1 MAGSMSGSNE
11 QVMNRVL
18 NILLPVGVALGVL
31 LMSRTAPFQSLENIT
46 TDARFASFPR
56 PDLAD
61 TNIVMVAIDNGS
73 LDLLAGY
80 GLNWPWSRDVYAR
93 AIQILD
99 KAGVHSI
106 LFDLLFFDA
115 DIDRYETDS
124 ERTDSQFA
132 RALALSPRSV
142 LAAELIPG
150 RDGRFADARLP
161 HWRFMDSLRFVGAT
175 NLVPD
180 PGGVV
185 RHIDLWHDLGGG
197 PFPSIALA
205 ARMATDSAEF
215 RRLYEPARHRIH
227 WYGAPGPEGTFR
239 YIPFS
244 AILFASE
251 DSLAFLRGK
260 TVVIGA
266 YASGLL
272 DFKATPMA
280 SGGAYPGM
288 EIWATVLSNLSQDD
302 FIRPWP
308 VWAEWLL
315 LTGMG
320 LLTVFLFRVPSV
332 GWSILGVVSANLVVI
347 VFALVIWDHLRIMM
361 PVTGPILVSVLTH
374 ASVAAISYV
383 QEGRAR
389 REIRAI
395 FSRYVHPDV
404 VESLTASPNNI
415 RMGGDLAQ
423 ATILFTD
430 IDQFTQ
436 YAEGKAPNA
445 VVTELNGYL
454 SDLAEIVLDEG
465 GLLDKFTGDGIMA
478 LFGVPVARAD
488 HAQMAC
494 HAALKHLAYSR
505 NPDAS
510 RSDTQSRFHRST
522 RIGINSGDIIAGNIG
537 SARRMDFT
545 AIGDEVNLAGRLEGV
560 NKIYGT
566 RILLGENTRALLG
579 PEFIVREIDSITV
592 MGKTKAIRIFEL
604 VGLAGDSIDLDGIKT
619 YETAL
624 EMYRRGEFE
633 EAGVRFR
640 SLSDEASAVMADRCE
655 QLITAPRTDWNGV
668 YNLTTK

>member
-1 MAGSMSGSNE
+1 
-11 QVMNRVL
+11 MNRVL
-18 NILLPVGVALGVL
+18 TILLPLGVALGVL
-31 LMSRTAPFQSLENIT
+31 GMSRTAPFQSLENIT
-46 TDARFASFPR
+46 TDARFSTFPR

-61 TNIVMVAIDNGS
+61 TNIVIVAIDNGS

-93 AIQILD
+93 AIRVLD
-99 KAGVHSI
+99 NAGVQAT

-124 ERTDSQFA
+124 ERTDALFA
-132 RALALSPRSV
+132 RALASSPRSV

-175 NLVPD
+175 NLTPD

-205 ARMATDSAEF
+205 ALMAADSAEF
-215 RRLYEPARHRIH
+215 RRLHEPARHRIH

-288 EIWATVLSNLSQDD
+288 EIWATVLSNLKKGD

-320 LLTVFLFRVPSV
+320 LLTVFLFRVPSA
-332 GWSILGVVSANLVVI
+332 GWSILGVVSANAAVI
-347 VFALVIWDHLRIMM
+347 VSALVIWDHHRIMI
-361 PVTGPILVSVLTH
+361 PVTGPIMVSVLTH
-374 ASVAAISYV
+374 ASVAAFSYV

-395 FSRYVHPDV
+395 FSRYMHPDV
-404 VESLTASPNNI
+404 VESLTASPHKI
-415 RMGGDLAQ
+415 RMGGDLAS

-430 IDQFTQ
+430 IDQFTP
-436 YAEGKAPNA
+436 YAEGKAPTE
-445 VVTELNGYL
+445 VVADLNRYL
-454 SDLAEIVLDEG
+454 SALADIVLDEG

-488 HAQMAC
+488 HARMAC
-494 HAALKHLAYSR
+494 HAALKHLAFSR
-505 NPDAS
+505 NPAS
-510 RSDTQSRFHRST
+510 ADSAAQAHFHRNT
-522 RIGINSGDIIAGNIG
+522 RIGINSGDIIVGNIG

-545 AIGDEVNLAGRLEGV
+545 AIGDDVNLAARLEGV
-560 NKIYGT
+560 NKTYGT
-566 RILLGENTRALLG
+566 RILIGENTRMRLG
-579 PEFIVREIDSITV
+579 PEFIVREIDTITV
-592 MGKTKAIRIFEL
+592 MGKAKAIRIFEL
-604 VGLAGDSIDLDGIKT
+604 MGLAGDPIDQDGIKT

-624 EMYRRGEFE
+624 DLYRRGEFD
-633 EAGVRFR
+633 EAGARFR
-640 SLSDEASAVMADRCE
+640 SLSDTASAVMADRCE
-655 QLITAPRTDWNGV
+655 HLKTAPRTDWNGV